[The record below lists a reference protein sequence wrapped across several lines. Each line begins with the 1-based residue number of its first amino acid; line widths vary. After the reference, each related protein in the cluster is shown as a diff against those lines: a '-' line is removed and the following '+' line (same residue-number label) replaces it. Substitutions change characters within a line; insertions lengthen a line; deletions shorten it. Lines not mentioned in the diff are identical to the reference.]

1 MFCERI
7 AIFQSHRLVSLL
19 NSSSSIPTWIARCF
33 SSSFTAFFLNCTP
46 IEYMLVLS
54 HSQPQSSLYYICYT
68 LSIALFPTI
77 YFFTFL
83 YYTDSL
89 SLLLVMTSYL
99 FALYSHGG
107 TKIIILYKF
116 PRRERTICLFVGLLR
131 IVVHFHETNQHCVVL
146 FHWRHHS
153 LSTSIPFLLHSF
165 HSTITTGTPVV
176 PLEHSFKPSS
186 NNSLQTYG
194 LL

>member
-107 TKIIILYKF
+107 TK
-116 PRRERTICLFVGLLR
+116 
-131 IVVHFHETNQHCVVL
+131 
-146 FHWRHHS
+146 S
-153 LSTSIPFLLHSF
+153 SF
-165 HSTITTGTPVV
+165 SM
-176 PLEHSFKPSS
+176 
-186 NNSLQTYG
+186 NSLGEKGRYVCLSAFFALLSIFMRQTNIVWSCFIG
-194 LL
+194 GTILFQRVSHLFFTHSIVQSLLALL